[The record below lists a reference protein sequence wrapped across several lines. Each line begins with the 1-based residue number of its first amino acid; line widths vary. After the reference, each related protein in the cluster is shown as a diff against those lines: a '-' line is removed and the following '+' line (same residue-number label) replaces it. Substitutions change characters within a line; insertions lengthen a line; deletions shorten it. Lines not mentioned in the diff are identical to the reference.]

1 MSTGADTVEHEA
13 STKGERTRARLL
25 ELAIERFGDRGYRST
40 SVSEIARAAG
50 LTQAAAYAYFDNK
63 EALFEAAVDED
74 AGSLLE
80 RAHEVA
86 DGTDVHALVPTLIV
100 TALGLMDEHPLLRR
114 VLMGEERD
122 QLARLVNLPALAEL
136 RNWIADEVRS
146 AQADGGARADIDPAS
161 FADGAE
167 TMIIALLMAV
177 VQVGSTTE
185 ARRQVGVLTVWDKVL
200 RSPSTA

>member
-1 MSTGADTVEHEA
+1 
-13 STKGERTRARLL
+13 
-25 ELAIERFGDRGYRST
+25 
-40 SVSEIARAAG
+40 
-50 LTQAAAYAYFDNK
+50 
-63 EALFEAAVDED
+63 
-74 AGSLLE
+74 
-80 RAHEVA
+80 
-86 DGTDVHALVPTLIV
+86 
-100 TALGLMDEHPLLRR
+100 
-114 VLMGEERD
+114 MGEERD

-146 AQADGGARADIDPAS
+146 AQADGRARADIDPAA

-167 TMIIALLMAV
+167 SMIIALLMAV

>member
-1 MSTGADTVEHEA
+1 MGSVDTVEHDT

-74 AGSLLE
+74 AAALLA
-80 RAHEVA
+80 RAHDVA
-86 DGTDVHALVPTLIV
+86 DGTDIHALVPTLLL
-100 TALGLMDEHPLLRR
+100 TALGLMDQHPLVQRILR
-114 VLMGEERD
+114 GEERD
-122 QLARLVNLPALAEL
+122 QLIRLVNLPALTDL
-136 RNWIADEVRS
+136 RDWIAEEVKA
-146 AQADGGARADIDPAS
+146 AQTDGRARPDIDPEA

-167 TMIIALLMAV
+167 TTIIALLMAV
-177 VQVGSTTE
+177 LQVGSTTE
-185 ARRQVGVLTVWDKVL
+185 ARRQVGVLTVWDRIL
-200 RSPSTA
+200 RPIQAD